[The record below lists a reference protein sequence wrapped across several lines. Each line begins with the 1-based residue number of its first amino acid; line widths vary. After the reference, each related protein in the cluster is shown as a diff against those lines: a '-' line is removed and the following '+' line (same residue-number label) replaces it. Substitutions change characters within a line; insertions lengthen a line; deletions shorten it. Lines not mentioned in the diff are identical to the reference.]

1 MKRIRIISQTA
12 ILALL
17 SLIVISCGDTSFS
30 KVGIEFL
37 DSAFGY
43 SNYTAK
49 NLLSNNISVDGET
62 DKLSSSEKKD
72 AYMEVIKELKDELPG
87 IVSDFKYRYGFT
99 YDTWCGK
106 GATAFYSYGSNK
118 EYLIVLDFDQDY
130 SDEWKIDDIDI
141 HEIQYLNSEYKYEI
155 ERLAKCIEE
164 GEKENIKSQK
174 QSVKQMESLIN
185 SIKDLMSESQLNEF
199 KEIKSGK

>member
-62 DKLSSSEKKD
+62 DKLSSSE
-72 AYMEVIKELKDELPG
+72 MKDELPG

>member
-62 DKLSSSEKKD
+62 ED
-72 AYMEVIKELKDELPG
+72 AYMEVIKELKDALPG

-164 GEKENIKSQK
+164 REKENIKSQK

>member
-1 MKRIRIISQTA
+1 M
-12 ILALL
+12 
-17 SLIVISCGDTSFS
+17 
-30 KVGIEFL
+30 
-37 DSAFGY
+37 
-43 SNYTAK
+43 
-49 NLLSNNISVDGET
+49 
-62 DKLSSSEKKD
+62 
-72 AYMEVIKELKDELPG
+72 
-87 IVSDFKYRYGFT
+87 
-99 YDTWCGK
+99 
-106 GATAFYSYGSNK
+106 
-118 EYLIVLDFDQDY
+118 LDFDQDY

>member
-87 IVSDFKYRYGFT
+87 IVSDFKY
-99 YDTWCGK
+99 
-106 GATAFYSYGSNK
+106 
-118 EYLIVLDFDQDY
+118 
-130 SDEWKIDDIDI
+130 
-141 HEIQYLNSEYKYEI
+141 
-155 ERLAKCIEE
+155 
-164 GEKENIKSQK
+164 
-174 QSVKQMESLIN
+174 
-185 SIKDLMSESQLNEF
+185 
-199 KEIKSGK
+199 

>member
-62 DKLSSSEKKD
+62 ED

-99 YDTWCGK
+99 YDTWGGK

-164 GEKENIKSQK
+164 REKENIKSQK